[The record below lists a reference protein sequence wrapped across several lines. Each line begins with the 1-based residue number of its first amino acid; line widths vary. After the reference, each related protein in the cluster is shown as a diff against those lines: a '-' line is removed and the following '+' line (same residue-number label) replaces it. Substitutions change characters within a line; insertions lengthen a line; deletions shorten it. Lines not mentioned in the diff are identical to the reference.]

1 MCGGGMLVA
10 LLSCIR
16 SSFYWKQI
24 CHIYVINFFFNYLH
38 KIFMI
43 NCFLMKELPY
53 VFSLTVM
60 VLNDYLVTGEWS
72 SQQRYLTQ
80 ILANLNYFVF
90 CFFFFGIQKEK
101 LEKRRNAEDCAGHF
115 FHAITMK
122 VDFLSFQ
129 AQYLC
134 VRIIL
139 KFK

>member
-1 MCGGGMLVA
+1 MGGDVGSTVVLHKKQF
-10 LLSCIR
+10 LLKTNLSYLC
-16 SSFYWKQI
+16 YQI
-24 CHIYVINFFFNYLH
+24 FFNYLH
-38 KIFMI
+38 KILMI